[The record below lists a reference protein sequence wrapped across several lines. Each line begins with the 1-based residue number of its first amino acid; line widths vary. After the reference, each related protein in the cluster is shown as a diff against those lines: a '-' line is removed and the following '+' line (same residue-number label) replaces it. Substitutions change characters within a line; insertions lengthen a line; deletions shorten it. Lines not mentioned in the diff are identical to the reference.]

1 MQLLLVVAFTGIHG
15 VPHAGEESLGIA
27 VKFAGF
33 VMIDPAILV
42 VDHLHL
48 VQIGVLHGGIEVL
61 GTDVEVFQHGPG
73 GVKAD
78 LLALYGEVLKH
89 PVLQRQLPLLGPGP
103 VVPQQGIEQIEPDH
117 PAVDPHPLGR
127 AVPQIDLGVVDG
139 AVQRELVQAGEVEQ
153 PAGDDGVLEL
163 DATDVEQ
170 AMLAQHLG
178 LPLVV
183 LGNGEH
189 ALHPFHLI
197 LAVLAGQPHAIRLE
211 AGFGA
216 DEAAL
221 AQGLQSTRGSLIQPY
236 LVIAHVDAEAEHGSR
251 ADETGDA
258 DLEDDAFLYFLLC
271 HPVAEMG

>member
-1 MQLLLVVAFTGIHG
+1 MQLLLVIAFTGIDG
-15 VPHAGEESLGIA
+15 VPHAGEDALGIA
-27 VKFAGF
+27 VQLAGL
-33 VMIDPAILV
+33 VVIDPAILV

-89 PVLQRQLPLLGPGP
+89 TVLQRQLPLLGPGP
-103 VVPQQGIEQIEPDH
+103 VIPQQGVEQIEADH

-139 AVQRELVQAGEVEQ
+139 AIQRELVEAGEVQ
-153 PAGDDGVLEL
+153 QTARDDGALEL
-163 DATDVEQ
+163 DAADVEQ

-183 LGNGEH
+183 LGDGEQ
-189 ALHPFHLI
+189 ALHPLHLGF
-197 LAVLAGQPHAIRLE
+197 AMPGGQPHGIGLESRL
-211 AGFGA
+211 
-216 DEAAL
+216 
-221 AQGLQSTRGSLIQPY
+221 
-236 LVIAHVDAEAEHGSR
+236 
-251 ADETGDA
+251 
-258 DLEDDAFLYFLLC
+258 
-271 HPVAEMG
+271 